1 VTADRA
7 TPARGGKATR
17 RVSSSWS
24 LNTATRPLDRP
35 YLSTFA
41 HPSTHCPIMASLLIL
56 RRPLPA
62 PFSLGLGITT
72 AFAAHSIYKPRPLL
86 CDASP
91 AARNISDAF
100 HTYSHEAKVPVI
112 RNGRPNPA
120 AFKQL
125 TAGSI
130 CGKLAPSGF
139 AQIGGD
145 ILGAV
150 VEHES

>member
-1 VTADRA
+1 
-7 TPARGGKATR
+7 
-17 RVSSSWS
+17 
-24 LNTATRPLDRP
+24 
-35 YLSTFA
+35 
-41 HPSTHCPIMASLLIL
+41 MASLLIL
-56 RRPLPA
+56 RRPLLA

-100 HTYSHEAKVPVI
+100 HTYSHEAKVPVF

-120 AFKQL
+120 AYRQL
-125 TAGSI
+125 SAGSI

-139 AQIGGD
+139 AQIGGGHSWGSWLSTRAD
-145 ILGAV
+145 TRCGGRATGRGGSKLFFEDAGILVWVGCLWRTGT
-150 VEHES
+150 SYP